1 MVLAAAR
8 ARYQDMKGPGR
19 RRPTIRPGPGAEER
33 VALLV
38 KSGSEV
44 IAVVVLPGTALGV
57 DRR

>member
-1 MVLAAAR
+1 
-8 ARYQDMKGPGR
+8 MKKSWA
-19 RRPTIRPGPGAEER
+19 PTAPIRPGPGAEER
-33 VALLV
+33 AALLV